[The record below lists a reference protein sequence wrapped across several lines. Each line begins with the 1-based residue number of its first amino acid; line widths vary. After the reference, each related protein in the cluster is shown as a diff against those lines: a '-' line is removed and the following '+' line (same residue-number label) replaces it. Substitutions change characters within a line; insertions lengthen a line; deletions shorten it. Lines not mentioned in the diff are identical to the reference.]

1 MKKATIDCSDL
12 IGTYKLE
19 EMPELLGKIKTKINE
34 VKKLKK
40 VKMKNEWIKVTERLP
55 EANQQVIR
63 YTPNVNI
70 SQERMAVQIIDGD
83 ILRYAEEDTWWMP
96 IPELP
101 APLNVQ

>member
-1 MKKATIDCSDL
+1 
-12 IGTYKLE
+12 
-19 EMPELLGKIKTKINE
+19 
-34 VKKLKK
+34 
-40 VKMKNEWIKVTERLP
+40 
-55 EANQQVIR
+55 VIR

-70 SQERMAVQIIDGD
+70 SQQRMAVQIIDGD